1 MSNELY
7 TFVKE
12 ALEKGQSR
20 GAIERA
26 LQEAGWQQEE
36 VQKAL
41 ASFAEV
47 SFPVPVPKPKPYLQA
62 REAFLFLISFI
73 TLYTTAFSFGILMF
87 AFIGKLFPDPI
98 SYGFFSPRGL
108 TTALAS
114 IMIAFPL
121 YLFMMWRLAKAAAK
135 DPERR
140 QSKVGKW
147 LTYITLVIAAGIIIG
162 DLIAVLASL
171 LSGELTSRFVLKAF
185 TVLAIA
191 GSIFGYYLWSLQKEE
206 REKPAQSPKGIKA
219 GPPQSGK
226 ASLGGEKPIAA
237 RVFAGVVVVAV
248 VSAVVYGL
256 TLVGTP
262 AQQRLIQFD
271 ERRVSDLQSI
281 TYNIDSYWQRNDSLP
296 ASLEDLRDPLYS
308 LNSFVDPKT
317 GEPYEYRVTSD
328 TAYELCATF
337 ETDSSEYEGQALPY
351 FPGGVSFWEHGI
363 GRPCFSLEV
372 RKATT
377 EAGGL
382 VPVPAKP

>member
-206 REKPAQSPKGIKA
+206 KEKEEKTASREKSMGV
-219 GPPQSGK
+219 
-226 ASLGGEKPIAA
+226 
-237 RVFAGVVVVAV
+237 RVFAGVIVVAV

-317 GEPYEYRVTSD
+317 REPYEYRVTSD

>member
-7 TFVKE
+7 LFVKE
-12 ALEKGQSR
+12 ALEKGQNRSDIQR
-20 GAIERA
+20 V
-26 LQEAGWQQEE
+26 LKDAGWQEEE
-36 VQKAL
+36 VKKVL
-41 ASFAEV
+41 LSFAEIPFV
-47 SFPVPVPKPKPYLQA
+47 IPIPRPKPYLQA

-206 REKPAQSPKGIKA
+206 REKPAQSPTIWQSQFGRGKTYSCPRIRRRGCGGSRQRGRLWIDA
-219 GPPQSGK
+219 GRH
-226 ASLGGEKPIAA
+226 ASTTA
-237 RVFAGVVVVAV
+237 
-248 VSAVVYGL
+248 
-256 TLVGTP
+256 
-262 AQQRLIQFD
+262 FD
-271 ERRVSDLQSI
+271 SV
-281 TYNIDSYWQRNDSLP
+281 
-296 ASLEDLRDPLYS
+296 
-308 LNSFVDPKT
+308 
-317 GEPYEYRVTSD
+317 
-328 TAYELCATF
+328 
-337 ETDSSEYEGQALPY
+337 
-351 FPGGVSFWEHGI
+351 
-363 GRPCFSLEV
+363 
-372 RKATT
+372 
-377 EAGGL
+377 
-382 VPVPAKP
+382 